1 MANKILT
8 AFGSLTNW
16 QDSGASL
23 TMSLASLANNLG
35 RLGAQKDFGA
45 ASIEGKYKIRVRFRA
60 NATPTVGNVVR
71 VYLVTAQDANFR
83 AGGFG
88 TVDASIPAEA
98 RLANATFV
106 GAVEIDEASTTKD
119 FVGEF
124 QVVLNSRFVSPAIW
138 NASGVALHATASNN
152 EVAIWPVADEVQ

>member
-8 AFGSLTNW
+8 AFGNLTNW

-23 TMSLASLANNLG
+23 TMTLASLANNTG
-35 RLGAQKDFGA
+35 RIGAQKDFGA
-45 ASIEGKYKIRVRFRA
+45 GSIEGKYKVRVRFRA
-60 NATPTVGNVVR
+60 NAAPTVGNVVR

-88 TVDASIPAEA
+88 TTDASITAEA
-98 RLANATFV
+98 RLANTTFV

-119 FVGEF
+119 FVAEF
-124 QVVLNSRFVSPAIW
+124 QVWLNSRFVSPAIW

>member
-8 AFGSLTNW
+8 AFGNLVNW

-23 TMSLASLANNLG
+23 TMTLASLANNAG
-35 RLGAQKDFGA
+35 RIGAQKDWGA
-45 ASIEGKYKIRVRFRA
+45 GSVEGKYKIRVRFRA
-60 NATPTVGNVVR
+60 NSTPTIGNVVR

-88 TVDASIPAEA
+88 TADAAIAAEA

-119 FVGEF
+119 FVAEF
-124 QVVLNSRFVSPAIW
+124 QVLLNARFVSPAIW
-138 NASGVALHATASNN
+138 NSSGVALHATASNN
-152 EVAIWPVADEVQ
+152 EIAMWPVADEVQ